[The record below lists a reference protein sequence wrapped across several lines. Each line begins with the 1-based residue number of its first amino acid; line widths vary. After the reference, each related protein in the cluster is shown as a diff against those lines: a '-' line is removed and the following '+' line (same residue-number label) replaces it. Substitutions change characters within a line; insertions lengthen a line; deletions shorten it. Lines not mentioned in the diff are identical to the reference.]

1 MVELTRDDTI
11 FKDQDVLRD
20 SYQPT
25 NIDDI
30 IERDEEIEEYVSGFQ
45 PVIDGKQPYN
55 IFVYGQTGVGKT
67 LSTNLIIDYLNDRQQ
82 DYDDLEVLTPQISCK
97 SLTSSYQVSIRL
109 VNYFR
114 DQEDELPTRG
124 HDSGYIYE
132 QLWAHL
138 NDVEA
143 SHVIFVLDEIDS
155 IGTDDDLLYQ
165 LPRCNDLG
173 HVTETNVGVVG
184 ISNDFTF
191 RDNLSAQ
198 VKDSLCDYEVHY
210 PPYNAQELQNILQQ
224 RAEKAF
230 YEGVLTEGVI
240 SLASAFAGQD
250 SGSAR
255 QALRILHKAGDL
267 ARRDGRDQVTEQ
279 DVRDANTLIEKGRLL
294 DEFRRL
300 PTQSR
305 LTLQSVLLLADE
317 GETPSKRSEVY
328 ATYESLVS
336 DVGSSKKS
344 TRTIHNH
351 LSQLSLKGFL
361 TVEQKNKG
369 SHGGSYF
376 EYDVNQFET
385 LEEALDDSDLV

>member
-1 MVELTRDDTI
+1 MRI
-11 FKDQDVLRD
+11 FGR
-20 SYQPT
+20 
-25 NIDDI
+25 I
-30 IERDEEIEEYVSGFQ
+30 
-45 PVIDGKQPYN
+45 
-55 IFVYGQTGVGKT
+55 
-67 LSTNLIIDYLNDRQQ
+67 LNDRQRE
-82 DYDDLEVLTPQISCK
+82 YEDLEVLTPQISCK

-114 DQEDELPTRG
+114 DQDEELPTRG

-138 NDVEA
+138 NNVDA

-230 YEGVLTEGVI
+230 YEGVLEDGVI
-240 SLASAFAGQD
+240 PLASAFAGQD

-255 QALRILHKAGDL
+255 QALRILHKA
-267 ARRDGRDQVTEQ
+267 
-279 DVRDANTLIEKGRLL
+279 
-294 DEFRRL
+294 
-300 PTQSR
+300 
-305 LTLQSVLLLADE
+305 
-317 GETPSKRSEVY
+317 ETSP
-328 ATYESLVS
+328 
-336 DVGSSKKS
+336 VG
-344 TRTIHNH
+344 TIVI
-351 LSQLSLKGFL
+351 K
-361 TVEQKNKG
+361 
-369 SHGGSYF
+369 
-376 EYDVNQFET
+376 
-385 LEEALDDSDLV
+385 